1 MEYCKLGD
9 LQMFL
14 FDKCP
19 GHRLP
24 EDQTREIA
32 SQVLEAIS
40 CMHEEY
46 FAHRDIKPAVRQTS
60 HTFHISKRAL
70 LTGSAPSQNILIQSH
85 PPESPW
91 VVKLAD
97 FGISRR
103 SLGHEMNSTT
113 TKRGT
118 PVFWPPE
125 LHGFVTSDAEGYGN
139 LYAADM
145 WCFGETLFRVLTG
158 QATFG
163 NVAKL
168 SKFAF
173 GQIDFPEAILKDL
186 SVSEGGVAFLRSLI
200 VCNPRDRLTALDAL
214 EHPWFDQN
222 IPNSYWE
229 QPSTPLTE
237 NVNATDLPYRHQE
250 TTGPSAVWPTRSSLE
265 DVGTARQSPPST
277 PASQPSK
284 KPQSAISPQLRPST
298 RDEQPTLEGWET
310 TVPTRASASWPTE
323 RSENQEP
330 HEQINSSVQTQFHR
344 GHSDI
349 QIYPRKNLQI
359 RRKSVPPVAAP
370 PQEPGIEVSKAME
383 MSMVTATNKEPQ
395 GELNKEKVEAVS
407 YAAKIKDL
415 TKQGYQRVH
424 NSTDGER
431 TLGLPS
437 SSNSGR
443 WKRIISNIS
452 SVSNQTADP
461 SRN

>member
-1 MEYCKLGD
+1 MAALDQLEKLPESVRDSKLRAAFRYDGHQQYIVHPRGLRGRLEQKEDVWIRIKTIGAGGNGSVDLQCRKSPRTGLPTQLRAVKNIRIPEAELLSNRDFYVRELEAIAKFSSLRVTWSLINAYGDLFVKSLGWFTSEDTIHIAMEYCKLGD

-19 GHRLP
+19 DHRLP
-24 EDQTREIA
+24 EYQTREIA

-46 FAHRDIKPAVRQTS
+46 FAHRDIKPA
-60 HTFHISKRAL
+60 
-70 LTGSAPSQNILIQSH
+70 NILIQSH

-91 VVKLAD
+91 AVKLAD

-113 TKRGT
+113 TRRGT

-214 EHPWFDQN
+214 EHPWFDQD

-229 QPSTPLTE
+229 QPSTPLAE
-237 NVNATDLPYRHQE
+237 NANVTDLPYRHQE
-250 TTGPSAVWPTRSSLE
+250 TTGASAVWPTRSSLE
-265 DVGTARQSPPST
+265 DGR
-277 PASQPSK
+277 
-284 KPQSAISPQLRPST
+284 
-298 RDEQPTLEGWET
+298 
-310 TVPTRASASWPTE
+310 
-323 RSENQEP
+323 
-330 HEQINSSVQTQFHR
+330 
-344 GHSDI
+344 
-349 QIYPRKNLQI
+349 
-359 RRKSVPPVAAP
+359 
-370 PQEPGIEVSKAME
+370 
-383 MSMVTATNKEPQ
+383 ATN
-395 GELNKEKVEAVS
+395 S
-407 YAAKIKDL
+407 
-415 TKQGYQRVH
+415 R
-424 NSTDGER
+424 R
-431 TLGLPS
+431 LGNNGPYDSFGFVAYGAL
-437 SSNSGR
+437 
-443 WKRIISNIS
+443 
-452 SVSNQTADP
+452 
-461 SRN
+461 